1 MNRLY
6 KITQLLIV
14 LGVLWVNQASAQN
27 SYFFPK
33 AASLDPKIPTPEAF
47 LGYPIGTY
55 YTRIEQV
62 AAYFRQLEK
71 VSDRVHV
78 QRIGK
83 TYEQREQIIVTITS
97 PANYAKLEHIRQE
110 HLNQIDPAKPVLGA
124 AAPVIINLGYGVHG
138 NETSSTETSLLTGY
152 YLAASNDAETQK
164 WLSESVIFIDP
175 CLNPDG
181 RDRAAN
187 WHNAY
192 HSFPA
197 VGDPLDKEH
206 VEGWPNGRTNHY
218 FTDLNRDWLN
228 LVQVESRNRLAFF
241 HQWYPNV
248 QIDFHEQGANATY
261 YFEPTPKSHE
271 SPIIPQFLYDFQ
283 VVLAKYHAKAL
294 DDIGSFYFT
303 KENYDNL
310 SPIYGSTYPKFF
322 GSVAATFEQASSR
335 GILQESSNG
344 PLTFAFTIRNHLAT
358 SFSTIRGAVE
368 EKAGLFKVQ
377 KEFFKYGLQQGQK
390 NAAKGFVFG
399 DANDVNLTQKF
410 LGLLLQH
417 HVEVYEVQDKVTQ
430 DGKSFEKGKSYI
442 VPSAQPN
449 FLIVHSIFEENTLKD
464 SIFYDNTGWSIV
476 HAYGLKYAKLNGGFG
491 KGALVRSVTPQTGKL
506 VGDKSAYAYLINSTD
521 YNFTKA
527 LYQLQLKKVL
537 VKTAFKSFGVNVA
550 TAGSSSSG
558 DIGSGSA
565 SAAGRSKSSSPGGS
579 GSSSHSDAG
588 NGSSSSASG
597 HPKSSSAGAG
607 ASGGSG
613 VPAGTV
619 RKTYLP
625 GSLVIPVVGQNLSP
639 DSLYAAL
646 KAVAVSANVEIL
658 PVSTGFSAEGI
669 DLGSNNIKSLRKPEV
684 ALAFG
689 QGVTASEAG
698 QVWFLLNQQLDLPV
712 TKLDLQNFAR
722 APLNRYNVLVLPGGT
737 YSDWDK
743 ATVDKIKNW
752 VTDGGTLI
760 TFQTATAWAVK
771 QGLVQEKLGET
782 DNFSRR
788 GEVAVATTAS
798 PGSATGSGSA
808 GSSESG
814 DAGSSSG
821 AGNASRGSSG
831 SASSVEGSRS
841 SSAAAGKDKSK
852 SGLDAGAK
860 PGSQRLDYAR
870 QEDVEGSKRIN
881 GAIFLADLDI
891 THPIAFGVTSR
902 KLFINK
908 NGPTLL
914 LPSANKY
921 ATVAQYAAK
930 PFVNGYSSKN
940 NIGKVANSA
949 AIIATASGS
958 GEVIL
963 FADDPT
969 YRGYWLGT
977 GRLFLNAIFFGN
989 LLNGGYR

>member
-1 MNRLY
+1 MKTFLNTA
-6 KITQLLIV
+6 KILMV
-14 LGVLWVNQASAQN
+14 LSIIWIQKTSAQN

-33 AASLDPKIPTPEAF
+33 ATSLDTKIPTPEQF

-55 YTRIEQV
+55 FTRHEQV
-62 AAYFRQLEK
+62 VAYFRQLEK

-78 QRIGK
+78 ESLGK
-83 TYEQREQIIVTITS
+83 TYEQREQIIVTITAPS
-97 PANYAKLEHIRQE
+97 NYAKLEQIRQE
-110 HLNQIDPAKPVLGA
+110 HLNQVDPSKPVLGSN
-124 AAPVIINLGYGVHG
+124 APVIINLGYGVHG
-138 NETSSTETSLLTGY
+138 NESSSTETSLLTGY
-152 YLAASNDAETQK
+152 YLAASNDAETLK
-164 WLSESVIFIDP
+164 WLSASVIFIDP
-175 CLNPDG
+175 SLNPDG

-206 VEGWPNGRTNHY
+206 QEAWPNGRTNHY

-241 HQWYPNV
+241 HKWYPNV
-248 QIDFHEQGANATY
+248 QIDFHEQGTNATY

-271 SPIIPQFLYDFQ
+271 SPIIPQFLYEYQ
-283 VVLAKYHAKAL
+283 VILAKYHAKAL

-358 SFSTIRGAVE
+358 SFSTIKGAVE
-368 EKAGLFKVQ
+368 EKTGLFKVQ
-377 KEFFKYGLQQGQK
+377 KDFFKYALAQGQK
-390 NAAKGFVFG
+390 NPAKGFVFG
-399 DANDVNLTQKF
+399 DKNDINLTQKF
-410 LGLLLQH
+410 LGLLLAH
-417 HVEVYEVQDKVTQ
+417 HVEVFEVPDNLKQE
-430 DGKSFEKGKSYI
+430 GKTFEKGKSYI

-464 SIFYDNTGWSIV
+464 SIFYDNTGWSII
-476 HAYGLKYAKLNGGFG
+476 HAYGLKYAKLNGTFS
-491 KGALVRSVTPQTGKL
+491 KGAAVKSIIPETGK
-506 VGDKSAYAYLINSTD
+506 VSGERSGYAYLINSSD

-527 LYQLQLKKVL
+527 LYQLQLKNVL
-537 VKTAFKSFGVNVA
+537 VKTAFKSFVA
-550 TAGSSSSG
+550 NT
-558 DIGSGSA
+558 
-565 SAAGRSKSSSPGGS
+565 
-579 GSSSHSDAG
+579 
-588 NGSSSSASG
+588 ASG
-597 HPKSSSAGAG
+597 KKA
-607 ASGGSG
+607 
-613 VPAGTV
+613 
-619 RKTYLP
+619 YLP
-625 GSLVIPVVGQNLSP
+625 GSLVIPVIGQNVSA

-646 KAVAVSANVEIL
+646 NSVAKATNIDITAVAS
-658 PVSTGFSAEGI
+658 GFSAEGI
-669 DLGSNNIKSLRKPEV
+669 DLGSSNIKAVRKPEV
-684 ALAFG
+684 VLAFG

-698 QVWFLLNQQLDLPV
+698 QVWFLLNQQLNLPV
-712 TKLDLQNFAR
+712 TKLDLQSFAR
-722 APLNRYNVLVLPGGT
+722 APLNRYNVLVLPAGN
-737 YSDWDK
+737 YSAWDK

-752 VTDGGTLI
+752 VAEGGTLI
-760 TFQTATAWAVK
+760 TFQTATAWAVQQEIVK
-771 QGLVQEKLGET
+771 EKLAET
-782 DNFSRR
+782 DAFFRR
-788 GEVAVATTAS
+788 GELPTLPATTATKVS
-798 PGSATGSGSA
+798 DETRKEPKLN
-808 GSSESG
+808 
-814 DAGSSSG
+814 G
-821 AGNASRGSSG
+821 AENA
-831 SASSVEGSRS
+831 V
-841 SSAAAGKDKSK
+841 
-852 SGLDAGAK
+852 K
-860 PGSQRLDYAR
+860 PIKPLAERLDYQR

-881 GAIFLADLDI
+881 GAIFQSDLDI

-914 LPSANKY
+914 LPSSNKY
-921 ATVAQYAAK
+921 ETVAQYTSK
-930 PFVNGYSSKN
+930 PFINGYSSKS
-940 NIGKVANSA
+940 NIAKVAGSA
-949 AIIATASGS
+949 AIIATGSGS

>member
-1 MNRLY
+1 MKSFLNTA
-6 KITQLLIV
+6 KILIV
-14 LGVLWVNQASAQN
+14 LSIIWIQQSSAQN

-33 AASLDPKIPTPEAF
+33 ATSPDAKIPTPEQF

-55 YTRIEQV
+55 FTRHDQV
-62 AAYFRQLEK
+62 VAYLRQLEK

-78 QRIGK
+78 ESLGK

-97 PANYAKLEHIRQE
+97 PANYAKLEQIRQE
-110 HLNQIDPAKPVLGA
+110 HLKQIDPSKPVLGSD
-124 AAPVIINLGYGVHG
+124 APVIIHLGYGVHG
-138 NETSSTETSLLTGY
+138 NETSSTETSLLTAY

-164 WLSESVIFIDP
+164 WLSSSVIFIDP
-175 CLNPDG
+175 SLNPDG

-192 HSFPA
+192 HANPA

-206 VEGWPNGRTNHY
+206 QEAWPNGRTNHY

-241 HQWYPNV
+241 HKWYPNV
-248 QIDFHEQGANATY
+248 QIDFHEQGTNATY
-261 YFEPTPKSHE
+261 YFEPAPKSHE
-271 SPIIPQFLYDFQ
+271 SPVIPQFLYEFQ

-344 PLTFAFTIRNHLAT
+344 PLTFAFTIRNHLTT
-358 SFSTIRGAVE
+358 SFSTIKGAVE
-368 EKAGLFKVQ
+368 EKTGLFKVQ
-377 KEFFKYGLQQGQK
+377 KDFFKYALDQGQK
-390 NAAKGFVFG
+390 NPAKGFVFG
-399 DANDVNLTQKF
+399 DKNDINLTQKF
-410 LGLLLQH
+410 LGLLLAH
-417 HVEVYEVQDKVTQ
+417 HVEVFEVQDNLTL
-430 DGKSFEKGKSYI
+430 DGKTFEKGKSYI

-464 SIFYDNTGWSIV
+464 SIFYDNTGWSII
-476 HAYGLKYAKLNGGFG
+476 HAYGLKYAKLNGAFA
-491 KGALVRSVTPQTGKL
+491 KGAAVKSLAAESGKVL
-506 VGDKSAYAYLINSTD
+506 GDLSAYAYLINSGD

-527 LYQLQLKKVL
+527 LYQLQLKNIL
-537 VKTAFKSFGVNVA
+537 VKTAFKSFVA
-550 TAGSSSSG
+550 NTAGG
-558 DIGSGSA
+558 KKA
-565 SAAGRSKSSSPGGS
+565 
-579 GSSSHSDAG
+579 
-588 NGSSSSASG
+588 
-597 HPKSSSAGAG
+597 
-607 ASGGSG
+607 
-613 VPAGTV
+613 
-619 RKTYLP
+619 YLP
-625 GSLVIPVVGQNLSP
+625 GSLVIPVVGQNVAT

-646 KAVAVSANVEIL
+646 QRVAASANIDITAVSG
-658 PVSTGFSAEGI
+658 GFSAEGI
-669 DLGSNNIKSLRKPEV
+669 DLGSSNIRAVRKPEV

-689 QGVTASEAG
+689 QGVTSSEAG

-722 APLNRYNVLVLPGGT
+722 APLNRYNVLVLPGGN
-737 YSDWDK
+737 YSNWDK

-752 VTDGGTLI
+752 VAEGGTLI
-760 TFQTATAWAVK
+760 TFQTATAWAVQQEIVK
-771 QGLVQEKLGET
+771 EKLAET
-782 DNFSRR
+782 DAFGRR
-788 GEVAVATTAS
+788 GEAPVVPPTPVAKAGDETKKDQAKLAGTETAARGVKPVA
-798 PGSATGSGSA
+798 
-808 GSSESG
+808 E
-814 DAGSSSG
+814 
-821 AGNASRGSSG
+821 
-831 SASSVEGSRS
+831 
-841 SSAAAGKDKSK
+841 
-852 SGLDAGAK
+852 
-860 PGSQRLDYAR
+860 RLDYQR

-881 GAIFLADLDI
+881 GAIFQADLDI
-891 THPIAFGVTSR
+891 THPIAFGLSSR

-914 LPSANKY
+914 LPSSNKY
-921 ATVAQYAAK
+921 ATVAQYTSK
-930 PFVNGYSSKN
+930 PLINGYSSKSN
-940 NIGKVANSA
+940 TAKVAGSA
-949 AIIATASGS
+949 AIIATGSGN

-989 LLNGGYR
+989 LLNNGYR